1 MADSIRETILKE
13 FCLRVET
20 AIGILKAHRS
30 RTEML
35 QQAEM
40 PAAII
45 QALTETPTQN
55 TSACKIDK
63 KLLVAVL
70 VFVHGEITDEIAD
83 PIITEIHK
91 RLMPTVNGFVD
102 MTLGGLPGVQDVR
115 EAGINFKPDAVDGIA
130 AMTYEVAFRHS
141 IGDPTVL

>member
-1 MADSIRETILKE
+1 MADSIRETILKTISS
-13 FCLRVET
+13 RVGT
-20 AIGILKAHRS
+20 AVGILKAHRS
-30 RTEML
+30 LTEML
-35 QQAEM
+35 QQGEL

-63 KLLVAVL
+63 KLLVAIL
-70 VFVHGEITDEIAD
+70 VCVHAEISDEAAD
-83 PIITEIHK
+83 PIITSIHK
-91 RLMPTVNGFVD
+91 KLMPTVNGFVD
-102 MTLGGLPGVQDVR
+102 MTLGNLPGVQDIR

-130 AMTYEVAFRHS
+130 ALTYEVTYRHS